1 MRDPLGVGLG
11 EADTHLRRER
21 EALHAPDSTMARM
34 IRALL
39 FDFDGTLVDSESVCL
54 HAWEET
60 YRSHGVE
67 LSFER
72 WRRGIGTLN
81 GFDELAHLEE
91 LLGQAVDRDAV
102 DEEHRRRE
110 LELLAQEPLRP
121 GVQAYLD
128 RARERG
134 LAVAIVSTSGPE
146 WIARGLEHLGCSD
159 CWHCVISA
167 NGDPVRAKPAP
178 TVYLEALG
186 ELAVEAAEAIAFEDS
201 PNGVKAAR
209 AAGIFCVAV
218 PNDVTKRLD
227 LSHADLVVD
236 SLEALPLDTLLA
248 RLG

>member
-1 MRDPLGVGLG
+1 V
-11 EADTHLRRER
+11 
-21 EALHAPDSTMARM
+21 

-54 HAWEET
+54 RAWEET
-60 YRSHGVE
+60 YRSHGAE

-72 WRRGIGTLN
+72 WRKGIGTLN
-81 GFDELAHLEE
+81 GFDEFAHLEE
-91 LLGQAVDRDAV
+91 LLGHPVDRDEV

-128 RARERG
+128 AARERN
-134 LAVAIVSTSGPE
+134 LAVAIVSTSGPD
-146 WIARGLEHLGCSD
+146 WISRGLERLGCSD
-159 CWHCVISA
+159 GWHCVISA
-167 NGDPVRAKPAP
+167 DGDPVRAKPAP

-186 ELAVEAAEAIAFEDS
+186 ELGVEPGEAVAFEDS
-201 PNGVKAAR
+201 PNGVAAAR

-218 PNDVTKRLD
+218 PNEVTRRLD
-227 LSHADLVVD
+227 LSHADLIVE
-236 SLEALPLDTLLA
+236 SLEALPLDELLA